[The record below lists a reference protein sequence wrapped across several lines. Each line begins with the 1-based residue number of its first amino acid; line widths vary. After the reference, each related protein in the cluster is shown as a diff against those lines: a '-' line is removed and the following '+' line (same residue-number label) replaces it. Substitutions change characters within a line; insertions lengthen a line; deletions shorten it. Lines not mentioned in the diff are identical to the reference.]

1 MRHHPTGLAIKPD
14 KTELDNVAALDRLA
28 YARNYLRKLIQL
40 DVHLPTLAAAEA
52 MQLLLNPIPQA
63 VAVAKPSLADR
74 WRTSRS
80 LVAGLLVQCG
90 LSLTVV
96 AALGVAAFQ
105 VWTTV
110 NVMKAERLQVRE
122 RLMQSDLSQLRQA
135 GTDMRL
141 YEKWSLQKAD
151 AAKKNAEASKQ
162 KTEDALQKANPVQ
175 EAVYRAN
182 ADSTVGLI
190 KTMEQALPT
199 LEQLAREGREEAF
212 RDFQTKAFKPGQ
224 TAFAALTQ
232 NAVQFDGKTW
242 DTVKQELWTAT
253 TAKEAAT
260 KNLANGPKD
269 DGNPRQR
276 EPSASKPATSPAV
289 KTNRFGRAV
298 PHPAHRGWAAV
309 GIPQRKRQLR
319 GRAHARVRK
328 SARGANARDDGK
340 QGNSL
345 APRVET
351 LYEPEPI
358 CGCAAQQHGGKRGRP
373 RERGGLCQFDGHL
386 VLDQSHRGEFY
397 RCVGKGFAPGRR
409 FLERPTVVCGGSG
422 GVGLTRV
429 NFPAI

>member
-96 AALGVAAFQ
+96 AALGAAAFQ

-289 KTNRFGRAV
+289 KKIALGEPFLILLIVGGLLWASRNAKDNFVVEPTPEYEKALEARMPEMMANKETASPRELKRFMNLSRFVVARLNSTVANEADRVNEVACVNLTATWCLTKATGASFIDAWERAL
-298 PHPAHRGWAAV
+298 HPGGVSLRD
-309 GIPQRKRQLR
+309 RQLFVAVV
-319 GRAHARVRK
+319 GE
-328 SARGANARDDGK
+328 
-340 QGNSL
+340 L
-345 APRVET
+345 
-351 LYEPEPI
+351 
-358 CGCAAQQHGGKRGRP
+358 
-373 RERGGLCQFDGHL
+373 GL
-386 VLDQSHRGEFY
+386 
-397 RCVGKGFAPGRR
+397 
-409 FLERPTVVCGGSG
+409 
-422 GVGLTRV
+422 
-429 NFPAI
+429 PA

>member
-74 WRTSRS
+74 WKSNRG

-96 AALGVAAFQ
+96 AALGAAAFQ

-289 KTNRFGRAV
+289 KKIALGEPFLILLIVG
-298 PHPAHRGWAAV
+298 GLLWASRNAKDNFV
-309 GIPQRKRQLR
+309 VEPTPEYE
-319 GRAHARVRK
+319 K

-345 APRVET
+345 APRAET

-409 FLERPTVVCGGSG
+409 FLERPTVVCGGGG